1 MKKLVS
7 LIAALVVCLGLAT
20 TAFAEVTHVASEQ
33 LDAMENTLYGT
44 HQENSM
50 LARIQS
56 LEDDLYGHEDNG
68 QNILDRIQTS
78 YDYVCG
84 TNGGNGSFLQQ
95 LNAVDSRFN
104 ARLTAGPAKT
114 RIEELETTIYGA
126 PKSGSLEGR
135 LGSLVETAYTGGQV
149 PVENTVLPKDS
160 LVKIEFTA
168 PLSSKTAQPGDPVSF
183 MVADNVYVNDVLV
196 LAKGASGVAKVKEVK
211 QPGSFGRDAKINVEF
226 SHVYAVDGSTVPVY
240 IGKLAKQQA
249 KTAASRRSR
258 CQHRRHGR
266 SRTHRR
272 HRRCV
277 RDGPVHRY
285 SGRFHD
291 LRAGHAG
298 PERERHHLH
307 HVRQRRGGNGG
318 CRHGCYGFRRGSCQI
333 KYS

>member
-7 LIAALVVCLGLAT
+7 LIAAFVVCLGLAT

-44 HQENSM
+44 HQEDSM

-56 LEDDLYGHEDNG
+56 LEDDLYGHEEDG
-68 QNILDRIQTS
+68 QNILDRIQTA

-114 RIEELETTIYGA
+114 RIEELETTIYGS
-126 PKSGSLEGR
+126 PKSGSLEAR

-183 MVADNVYVNDVLV
+183 IVADNVYVNDVLV
-196 LAKGASGVAKVKEVK
+196 LAKGASGVARVKEVK
-211 QPGSFGRDAKINVEF
+211 QPGSFGRDAKINVDF
-226 SHVYAVDGSTVPVY
+226 SHIYAVDGSTVPVY

-249 KTAASRRSR
+249 KTAA
-258 CQHRRHGR
+258 GAAGA
-266 SRTHRR
+266 TIGGM
-272 HRRCV
+272 V
-277 RDGPVHRY
+277 VLGPIGAIGGAFVTGQSIVIPEGGTTY
-285 SGRFHD
+285 VQVTQDQNVNGIIYTTSD
-291 LRAGHAG
+291 SDAAATAGVDTGATDSD
-298 PERERHHLH
+298 
-307 HVRQRRGGNGG
+307 VAAA
-318 CRHGCYGFRRGSCQI
+318 
-333 KYS
+333 K